1 MSLSNRFEALRP
13 DRDEGLESNPNP
25 CPEKHVENTG
35 SNKHRERGQSGHC
48 INTSATKKGWR
59 VLIIGESLLG
69 GTEVPLCCPDI
80 LSRDM
85 CCLPGAHIRDIRK
98 ALPQLIK
105 LEDYFPFIVLEAGSQ
120 DAAMRKLKDV

>member
-1 MSLSNRFEALRP
+1 
-13 DRDEGLESNPNP
+13 
-25 CPEKHVENTG
+25 
-35 SNKHRERGQSGHC
+35 
-48 INTSATKKGWR
+48 
-59 VLIIGESLLG
+59 
-69 GTEVPLCCPDI
+69 
-80 LSRDM
+80 M